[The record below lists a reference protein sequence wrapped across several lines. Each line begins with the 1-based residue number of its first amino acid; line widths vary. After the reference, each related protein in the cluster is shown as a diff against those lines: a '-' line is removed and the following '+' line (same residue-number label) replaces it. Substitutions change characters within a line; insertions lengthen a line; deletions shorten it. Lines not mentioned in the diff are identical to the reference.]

1 MTHDSA
7 AKPTVMTRPQSDE
20 DLYRLVVQ
28 NGDTNALESL
38 YSRNW
43 NSAYHIALSF
53 MRDSAS
59 AEDVAQ
65 DACLALLKAAES
77 GTVVE
82 NFPAWFRQVVANQAR
97 MALRAKKARDRREE
111 VVAMSQGEK
120 TDFHPAS
127 GRDWLELTKSL
138 EGKIRQAIE
147 LHFGLGLTH
156 AEVAETLDCPKGT
169 VSTHIRSGLQQLR
182 ERLSKR
188 GFSYTAAAL
197 SAILAETLPEAFA
210 EAPPAPS
217 LRALKR
223 KHASVTGTLSKSM
236 GLFAGTVLALASLA
250 LIGGT
255 LFNDDFQDSPQETPK
270 TITLKTDETKS
281 AGKRQSKGEEQ
292 SSGKRTPK
300 RANTEDLISGSQ
312 KKGDAEDKAA
322 QNGRGKALG
331 ELKLAGRI
339 GQSLAKED
347 GLSHLLALP
356 GGSQFLSLSP
366 ERVVLWQREPLK
378 RLREIPAPTMKK
390 AKSPFYGMVLMG
402 NDQLLTRNYG
412 ALFRWNLKTGEKIEE
427 VKTNR
432 PGFLIV
438 ANGSLSLSPDKRFL
452 IWPNIRESLT
462 IWDVKEKKELGWKPG
477 RDSWFCALSPDGTKL
492 VSYEKN
498 WKEEGKGPKWQS
510 NVLVVWDWVKREKL
524 AVMPTMIG
532 TRAFYA
538 THHVCAAEF
547 SPDGRLYTIGGDP
560 FLRVWDLGKGQE
572 VKELKRRLPGKAT
585 ALTRSEDGEE
595 LLVGLENG
603 SLMKLCERSLD
614 ILGQIRGP
622 EKCPRTLAPFE
633 EPRAMVSSGDDGVIR
648 LWDLKDER
656 CLTKSSGPSQKVT
669 RLGFTA
675 DGQRLVAATKETNIY
690 LWDSEHRG
698 LIAKLKQS
706 KTEAL
711 FAFPSDSTLLT
722 VNNHS
727 FNFCQSLRKTNLDT
741 GAESD
746 SFYAPA
752 DFKMTFP
759 LSSVSKTGR
768 FWTGLLKEKSIVY
781 DFEAKSLVFER
792 EGFLSLSLSED
803 GSLCAMAPTKKSDP
817 YFEIVHTE
825 SGETLAKL
833 RLGEKAPNFPEV
845 LATKQFFF
853 SPDNKVFLATHK
865 GRSWAWSVEK
875 GELLWTKDT
884 NLLACS
890 PDSKKVLAF
899 QSGIYIADLATGE
912 ALTETYNCSKC
923 PSAAAF
929 QPNKALVALGFD
941 NGLIEFLSL
950 PR

>member
-7 AKPTVMTRPQSDE
+7 AKPTVMTPPQSDE

-28 NGDTNALESL
+28 NGDMNALESL

-65 DACLALLKAAES
+65 DACLALLKAAER

-120 TDFHPAS
+120 KDFHPAS

-217 LRALKR
+217 LRALKS
-223 KHASVTGTLSKSM
+223 KHASGIGGLSKSM
-236 GLFAGTVLALASLA
+236 GLFAGTALALVFLA
-250 LIGGT
+250 LIGGA
-255 LFNDDFQDSPQETPK
+255 LFKDDFQDSPQNTPK
-270 TITLKTDETKS
+270 TIALKTAKTKS
-281 AGKRQSKGEEQ
+281 SGKGQSEDEGQ
-292 SSGKRTPK
+292 SSGKSKSK
-300 RANTEDLISGSQ
+300 REAAEDLNPGS
-312 KKGDAEDKAA
+312 KKNGAKEDEAA
-322 QNGRGKALG
+322 QSSRGKALG

-339 GQSLAKED
+339 GQSLAKEE

-356 GGSQFLSLSP
+356 GGSQFLSLST

-378 RLREIPAPTMKK
+378 RLREIPAPTIKK

-412 ALFRWNLKTGEKIEE
+412 ALYRWDLKTGEKIEE
-427 VKTNR
+427 IKTTT
-432 PGFLIV
+432 PSFSIV

-452 IWPNIRESLT
+452 IWPNIQESMT
-462 IWDVKEKKELGWKPG
+462 IWDLKEKRELAWKPG
-477 RDSWFCALSPDGTKL
+477 KDSWFCALSPDGSKL

-510 NVLVVWDWVKREKL
+510 DVLVVWDWESREKL

-532 TRAFYA
+532 TRAFSA
-538 THHVCAAEF
+538 THNVWAVEF
-547 SPDGRLYTIGGDP
+547 STDNRLYTIGGDP
-560 FLRVWDLGKGQE
+560 FLRVWDLSKGQE
-572 VKELKRRLPGKAT
+572 LKELKRRLPGKAT
-585 ALTRSEDGEE
+585 ALTCSEDGEE
-595 LLVGLENG
+595 LLIGLENG
-603 SLMKLCERSLD
+603 SIMKVSERSLD
-614 ILGQIRGP
+614 VLGQIRGP
-622 EKCPRTLAPFE
+622 EKCPRALAPFDD
-633 EPRAMVSSGDDGVIR
+633 RQGMVSSGDDGVIR

-656 CLTKSSGPSQKVT
+656 CLTKSSGPTEKVT

-690 LWDSEHRG
+690 LWNSENRG
-698 LIAKLKQS
+698 LIAKLKNC

-727 FNFCQSLRKTNLDT
+727 FNLCQSLRRTKLDT
-741 GAESD
+741 GTESD

-752 DFKMTFP
+752 HFKMTFP
-759 LSSVSKTGR
+759 LSSVSRSGR

-781 DFEAKSLVFER
+781 DFEAKSIVFER

-803 GSLCAMAPTKKSDP
+803 GSLCAIAPTKKDDP

-833 RLGEKAPNFPEV
+833 RLGEKAPNFPGV
-845 LATKQFFF
+845 FPTKQFFF

-875 GELLWTKDT
+875 GELLWTKDIT
-884 NLLACS
+884 LLACS
-890 PDSKKVLAF
+890 PDSKSVLAF
-899 QSGIYIADLATGE
+899 QSGVYLADLASGE
-912 ALTETYNCSKC
+912 TLTETYDCPKC

-929 QPNKALVALGFD
+929 QPKSSLVALGFD
-941 NGLIEFLSL
+941 NGLIEFLRV
-950 PR
+950 PH